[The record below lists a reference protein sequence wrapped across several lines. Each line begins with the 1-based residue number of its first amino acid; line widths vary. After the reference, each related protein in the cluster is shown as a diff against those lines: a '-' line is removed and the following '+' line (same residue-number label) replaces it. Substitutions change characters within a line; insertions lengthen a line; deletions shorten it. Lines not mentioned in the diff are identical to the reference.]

1 MEEKTMS
8 GCSNPEAFERLVN
21 SVKVKL
27 YKTSMSILRS
37 DDDACDAIQDTLL
50 DAFKYFNTLKEEKYF
65 NTWITRILIN
75 NCNDII
81 KKRQK
86 ISYINKE
93 CEISEDA
100 SYYDTYKSDSA
111 LESALNCLDFDLRTI
126 TVLFY
131 YDNLSVQDI
140 SDILK
145 IPEGTVKSRLSRARE
160 KLFKILSEG
169 GENDGWSR

>member
-1 MEEKTMS
+1 MQE
-8 GCSNPEAFERLVN
+8 N
-21 SVKVKL
+21 
-27 YKTSMSILRS
+27 
-37 DDDACDAIQDTLL
+37 
-50 DAFKYFNTLKEEKYF
+50 
-65 NTWITRILIN
+65 
-75 NCNDII
+75 II

-131 YDNLSVQDI
+131 YDNLSIQDI

-169 GENDGWSR
+169 GENDG